1 MAMLKL
7 VNEKGLCKRLR
18 FPESFDELINYVKD
32 FVPSLDDSKR
42 YQLIEEKFKREIA
55 TQQDFEIMKSDFK
68 NEKFLKIHI
77 NIVDKNARYI
87 KPDLNVN
94 HDQQKNLKQIINES
108 NISIIRNN
116 NKKESNN
123 SDSNPMNEIVRKK
136 LKELEDKLVDELY
149 NNSMIEIEK
158 SKLDLKNKLSEKIEN
173 KKEQIHKGIFC
184 NKCGKEI
191 IGKRFKCVQ
200 CFNFNLCQFCEND
213 YNHDIRHIMVSII
226 YPVQNESELS
236 SKLDKNLCYKNQN
249 LNYDLEPK
257 IFYFNSENDV
267 QSQEITIKNI
277 GFETWKQSYLK
288 CIETHS
294 EIFGDDC
301 EINFVVNPGDEIKIN
316 INFFNIIGQ
325 LEEGKNEY
333 YSFFQMFNQKNESFG
348 NVTKIK
354 IIIKNPN

>member
-7 VNEKGLCKRLR
+7 CNENGLCRRMK
-18 FPESFDELINYVKD
+18 FPESFDELINDVKD
-32 FVPSLDDSKR
+32 FAPSIDDSKR

-55 TQQDFEIMKSDFK
+55 TQKDFEIMKSDYK
-68 NEKFLKIHI
+68 NEKSVKIHV
-77 NIVDKNARYI
+77 NIVDKNAKYI
-87 KPDLNVN
+87 KPDLNLN
-94 HDQQKNLKQIINES
+94 KIQPNNCKLIINES
-108 NISIIRNN
+108 SINIIRNN

-123 SDSNPMNEIVRKK
+123 SDSNPMNEIVKKK

-149 NNSMIEIEK
+149 NNSMMEIEK
-158 SKLDLKNKLSEKIEN
+158 SKFDLQNKLSEKIEN
-173 KKEQIHKGIFC
+173 KNDQIHKGIFC
-184 NKCGKEI
+184 NKCGREI

-200 CFNFNLCQFCEND
+200 CNNFNLCQFCEND
-213 YNHDIRHIMVSII
+213 YNHDIKHIMISII
-226 YPVQNESELS
+226 YPIQNESELS
-236 SKLDKNLCYKNQN
+236 SKLDKNLSYKNQN

-277 GFETWKQSYLK
+277 GLESWKQSYLK

-294 EIFGDDC
+294 EMVGDDC
-301 EINFVVNPGDEIKIN
+301 EINYTVNPGNEIKIK
-316 INFFNIIGQ
+316 INFFNIKGQ

-333 YSFFQMFNQKNESFG
+333 FSFFEMFNQKNESFG